1 MTDTQT
7 LKHALDKFLKRD
19 QDAIEELNSW
29 HYDFDNRRLNF
40 VEGRLKDATALLV
53 LLYKYILERENN
65 D

>member
-19 QDAIEELNSW
+19 RAAIEELDSW
-29 HYDFDNRRLNF
+29 QYDLDNRRLNF
-40 VEGRLKDATALLV
+40 VECRLKDATALLV
-53 LLYKYILERENN
+53 LLYKYILERETN